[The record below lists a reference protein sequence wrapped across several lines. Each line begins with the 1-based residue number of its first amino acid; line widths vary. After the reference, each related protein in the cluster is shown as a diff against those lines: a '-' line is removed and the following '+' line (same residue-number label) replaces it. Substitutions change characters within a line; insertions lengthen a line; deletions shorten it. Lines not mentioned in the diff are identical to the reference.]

1 MADARRASR
10 MPVPR
15 LLACLMTA
23 IGLSGPVAAQSWSL
37 DETPPRFSSYS
48 DFGGVGLLQVPSA
61 RMAPDGEFALSSG
74 VVTPY
79 VRTAVTLQAL
89 PWLEAVLRYT
99 SVNNRLYG
107 PESFSGNQ
115 SFKDKGID
123 VKFRLLE
130 ESSAF
135 PQVAVGFRDRKSV
148 V

>member
-1 MADARRASR
+1 MADVQRASR

-15 LLACLMTA
+15 FLACLITA
-23 IGLSGPVAAQSWSL
+23 IGLNGTVAAQTWSL

-48 DFGGVGLLQVPSA
+48 DFGGVGLLQMPSA
-61 RMAPDGEFALSSG
+61 RMAPDGEFAVSSG

-89 PWLEAVLRYT
+89 PGLEAVLRYT

-107 PESFSGNQ
+107 PESFSGDQ
-115 SFKDKGID
+115 SYKDKGID

-135 PQVAVGFRDRKSV
+135 PQLV